1 MLYMMSLSHTPQQ
14 CPGVATEIRDR
25 VDTMFATMTDVL
37 NSHGCTFQG
46 GWDSKSAHMTFIVI
60 DAPNAHALDDA
71 TVDLGLAVWNTAT
84 FYPVITLDEAVGGL
98 PSD

>member
-14 CPGVATEIRDR
+14 CPGVDTAIRDR
-25 VDTMFATMTDVL
+25 VMTMSATMTDVL
-37 NSHGCTFQG
+37 KSHGCTFQG
-46 GWDSKSAHMTFIVI
+46 GWVSKSAHMTFMVI
-60 DAPNAHALDDA
+60 DAPNAHAVDDV

-84 FYPVITLDEAVGGL
+84 FYPLITLDEAVGGL

>member
-1 MLYMMSLSHTPQQ
+1 MLYMLSLSHTPQQ

-25 VDTMFATMTDVL
+25 VVTMAATMTDVL
-37 NSHGCTFQG
+37 KSHGCTFQG
-46 GWDSKSAHMTFIVI
+46 GWVSKSAHMTFMVI
-60 DAPNAHALDDA
+60 DAPNAHAVDDA
-71 TVDLGLAVWNTAT
+71 TVDLGLAVWNTAV